1 MGPCEKLR
9 SRRGFTLIEMLI
21 VVAIIAILV
30 AISIPLVSSSLEKAR
45 VATDQANERAA
56 KAAAVIY
63 MLTNDEYD
71 WNNKGGGQSL
81 LYDAESGQLVKSTP
95 TTIQQIT
102 PYGQSKNNEGKIITV
117 TFGADYSNIQIT
129 WQSPP
134 NP

>member
-45 VATDQANERAA
+45 LATDQANERAA

-95 TTIQQIT
+95 ETIQQIT
-102 PYGQSKNNEGKIITV
+102 PYGQSKNNKGKIIQV
-117 TFGADYSNIQIT
+117 NFGGDYSSITIT
-129 WQSPP
+129 WD
-134 NP
+134 

>member
-71 WNNKGGGQSL
+71 WNNKCTG
-81 LYDAESGQLVKSTP
+81 
-95 TTIQQIT
+95 TT
-102 PYGQSKNNEGKIITV
+102 
-117 TFGADYSNIQIT
+117 
-129 WQSPP
+129 
-134 NP
+134 

>member
-71 WNNKGGGQSL
+71 WNNKGGAQSFS
-81 LYDAESGQLVKSTP
+81 YDAESGQLVKSTP
-95 TTIQQIT
+95 ETIQQIT
-102 PYGQSKNNEGKIITV
+102 PYGQSKNNKGKIIQV
-117 TFGADYSNIQIT
+117 NFGGDYSSITIT
-129 WQSPP
+129 WD
-134 NP
+134 

>member
-95 TTIQQIT
+95 ETIQQIT
-102 PYGQSKNNEGKIITV
+102 HYCQSKNNKGKIIQV
-117 TFGADYSNIQIT
+117 NFGGDYSSITIT
-129 WQSPP
+129 WD
-134 NP
+134 

>member
-71 WNNKGGGQSL
+71 WNNKGGCQSL

-95 TTIQQIT
+95 ETIQQIT
-102 PYGQSKNNEGKIITV
+102 PYGQSKNNKGKIIQV
-117 TFGADYSNIQIT
+117 NFGGDYSSITIT
-129 WQSPP
+129 WD
-134 NP
+134 